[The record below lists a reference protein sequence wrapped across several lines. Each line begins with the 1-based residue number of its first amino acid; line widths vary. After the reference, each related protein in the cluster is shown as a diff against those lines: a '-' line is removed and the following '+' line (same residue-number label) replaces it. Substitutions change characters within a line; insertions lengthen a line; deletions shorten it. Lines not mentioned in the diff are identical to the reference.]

1 LIRNNVTKVVSES
14 IYYSQAGGAFIIT
27 SVEPE
32 GAQGCLAPPPSAAAV
47 GVSLISLSR
56 WKTFCLRKKALD

>member
-1 LIRNNVTKVVSES
+1 MIRNNVSKVVSES

-32 GAQGCLAPPPSAAAV
+32 DAQGCLAPPPSAAV
-47 GVSLISLSR
+47 GGSLISLSLSLED
-56 WKTFCLRKKALD
+56 FLLRKKGLD